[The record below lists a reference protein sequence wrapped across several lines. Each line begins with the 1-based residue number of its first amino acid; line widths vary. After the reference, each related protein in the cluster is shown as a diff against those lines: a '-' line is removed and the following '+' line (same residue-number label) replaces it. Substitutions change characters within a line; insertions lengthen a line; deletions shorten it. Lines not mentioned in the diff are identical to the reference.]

1 MSVAARRKRK
11 ATEISELSEQAIACR
26 ETGHWW
32 RRDRVEWLKK
42 NPKGKNVTEER
53 VLVCDRCGAE
63 RVQTFEISA
72 ILNRFV
78 PISSPRVRYPEGYL
92 LKGRRLSRAELM
104 YYLYQQQQ
112 KSRQI
117 LRQARRAA

>member
-42 NPKGKNVTEER
+42 NPKGRNVAEER

-63 RVQTFEISA
+63 RVQTFEISP

-117 LRQARRAA
+117 LRQVGRAA